1 MLAWLIKSF
10 LAVSSRM
17 PLVNKQMACQ
27 NQIKVFAVF
36 WFAQIFAQNLHKL
49 KTWEKPPI
57 KAKYLVTLRDQS
69 VYSHGIK
76 SSLCPLIGNCL
87 GRSLTCCML
96 KLQFILWRKAQK
108 VTQFFELTA
117 SMTKTARE
125 WHKKNT
131 FERGRKQNLRTV
143 NLSFRRREARLPEDI
158 QQINSVSSS
167 TEYNL
172 CPTKLISKGD
182 SNTTAFSVYE
192 NSDLNQI

>member
-17 PLVNKQMACQ
+17 RLVSTQLACQ
-27 NQIKVFAVF
+27 NQIRVFTVF
-36 WFAQIFAQNLHKL
+36 RLAQIFAQNLHKL
-49 KTWEKPPI
+49 KPV

-131 FERGRKQNLRTV
+131 FERGRKQNPRTV

>member
-96 KLQFILWRKAQK
+96 KLQFILWREAQK
-108 VTQFFELTA
+108 VTQFFELTT

-125 WHKKNT
+125 WHKKIH
-131 FERGRKQNLRTV
+131 L
-143 NLSFRRREARLPEDI
+143 REAESKTWEQWIYITSRTILATQKTLSI
-158 QQINSVSSS
+158 
-167 TEYNL
+167 
-172 CPTKLISKGD
+172 KLR
-182 SNTTAFSVYE
+182 
-192 NSDLNQI
+192 